1 MANAE
6 TKPVNRFSVYH
17 YNFNN
22 INYFPSLEEAKAF
35 ARKSAFD
42 ATVYEDGH
50 MVASYSAI
58 GGWR

>member
-1 MANAE
+1 MAKE
-6 TKPVNRFSVYH
+6 IKLPVNRFTVYH

-35 ARKSAFD
+35 AQKSAFD

-50 MVASYSAI
+50 LVASYSAI